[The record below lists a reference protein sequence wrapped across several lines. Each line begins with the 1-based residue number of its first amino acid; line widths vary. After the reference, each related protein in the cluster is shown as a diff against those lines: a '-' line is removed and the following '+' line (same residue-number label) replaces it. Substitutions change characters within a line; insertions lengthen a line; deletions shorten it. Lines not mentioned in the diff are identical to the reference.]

1 MANKIEE
8 NKYMF
13 HVITLLIGHQLFINK
28 NNLTLVEVM
37 GRSVTKT
44 YMSFLMVDS
53 YVLPLITL

>member
-8 NKYMF
+8 TKYMF
-13 HVITLLIGHQLFINK
+13 HVITLLIRHQLFINK

-53 YVLPLITL
+53 YALPLITL

>member
-8 NKYMF
+8 TKYMF
-13 HVITLLIGHQLFINK
+13 HVITLLIRHQLFINK

-44 YMSFLMVDS
+44 CMSFLMVDS
-53 YVLPLITL
+53 YALPLITL